1 VFTPLAWGEVGGM
14 KMTHTAGSPGTISCQ
29 LYDATGSATA
39 TKAVS
44 GLATDVHTAACTYD
58 PTNGLVA
65 WSDAVA
71 GTPVTTL
78 VIPSPNLNPPDAL
91 TGVIGLANEV
101 PFLGSGSASSKY
113 RQTTSAYIF
122 SNNEGLSSVRANA
135 VLDVS
140 LPQGEMTTLDAMVR

>member
-1 VFTPLAWGEVGGM
+1 M
-14 KMTHTAGSPGTISCQ
+14 KMTHVSGSPGSISCT
-29 LYDATGSATA
+29 LYDASGSATA
-39 TKAVS
+39 TKAVA

-91 TGVIGLANEV
+91 TGVMLNQSV
-101 PFLGSGSASSKY
+101 TPFLGSGSASSKY
-113 RQTTSAYIF
+113 QSGGYVF
-122 SNNEGLSSVRANA
+122 SNNEALASVRANM
-135 VLDVS
+135 VLDVA
-140 LPQGEMTTLDAMVR
+140 LPQGEMTSLDALVR